1 MTRPDP
7 YRPARRA
14 ARPAPGDRPDRAG
27 DAAAGRPG
35 RLRLPPADHPARMT
49 AKPLGVA
56 NDGPPDVIGL
66 AVPDARHHLHVQ
78 GVTGTGK
85 STWLANLALS
95 EADAGRGVV
104 LLDCQ
109 GDLAR
114 NVLDRLP
121 ARCGDRLVILDP
133 AETDAPPAW
142 NVLAPVGT
150 AGADDLAGREWAA
163 ENVVGVFRRLY
174 AAWWG
179 PRMDD
184 VMRAACL
191 TLARRPGSTLAD
203 VPTLLTHAGFRR
215 GVLDKH
221 GEPEGID
228 GFWSG
233 FDLLSDGQRA
243 QVCGPILSRLR
254 GLLARRFARDL
265 LGSARSTVNLTD
277 VLNGGILI
285 ARLAKGEIGEDTAR
299 IVGSLL
305 LSGLWAHT
313 VRRSALPPD
322 ERPDATII
330 VDECHNFLHLPIG
343 VDDTL
348 AEARG
353 YRVSL
358 VLAHQHLAQL
368 PSDVREAVDA
378 NARNKVIFTVSPDDA
393 AKLARHVTPYFE
405 ATDLARRPGFEVVAR
420 VVHHGRDVPPFTLA
434 TEPLPPAIS
443 GRADRLRAAAR
454 TRTGLSRT
462 ERDATAAS
470 RKVASKPGVADL
482 RADLQHP
489 AGARP
494 PGRGGGGS
502 GRGSSPGIPG
512 SSLPG
517 ISGGTLRPAGGTAT
531 PGRGLSAG
539 HDDMEE
545 PWGEPDWLP

>member
-1 MTRPDP
+1 VANPDCPVNTAPNASRNTAPNTRS
-7 YRPARRA
+7 
-14 ARPAPGDRPDRAG
+14 
-27 DAAAGRPG
+27 GRG
-35 RLRLPPADHPARMT
+35 QLRLLPLDHPARQT
-49 AKPLGVA
+49 PKPLGVA
-56 NDGPPDVIGL
+56 NDGPPDGIGL
-66 AVPDARHHLHVQ
+66 RVPDARHHMHVQ

-85 STWLANLALS
+85 STWLANLVLA
-95 EADAGRGVV
+95 EAQAGRGVV

-142 NVLAPVGT
+142 NVLAPVPG
-150 AGADDLAGREWAA
+150 AGSAAAGREWAA

-184 VMRAACL
+184 VLRAACL
-191 TLARRPGSTLAD
+191 TLAQRPGSTLAD
-203 VPTLLTHAGFRR
+203 VVPLLTQPAFRH
-215 GVLDKH
+215 GVLAQY
-221 GEPEGID
+221 GEPDGLD

-243 QVCGPILSRLR
+243 QLAGPILSRLR
-254 GLLARRFARDL
+254 GVLARRFARDL

-299 IVGSLL
+299 LVGSLL

-313 VRRSALPPD
+313 VRRSSLPP
-322 ERPDATII
+322 ENRADATIV

-343 VDDTL
+343 VDDML

-353 YRVSL
+353 YRASY
-358 VLAHQHLAQL
+358 VLAHQHLGQL
-368 PSDVREAVDA
+368 PPDVREAVDA

-393 AKLARHVTPYFE
+393 AKLARHVAPYFE
-405 ATDLARRPGFEVVAR
+405 ASDLARRPAFEVVAR

-434 TEPLPPAIS
+434 TEPLSPAIP
-443 GRADRLRAAAR
+443 GRADALRAVAR
-454 TRTGLSRT
+454 ARTGL
-462 ERDATAAS
+462 TAAQRTDS
-470 RKVASKPGVADL
+470 AQRRRLAAAPGSTKVRPAPTLDARLAG
-482 RADLQHP
+482 RA
-489 AGARP
+489 GSTEP
-494 PGRGGGGS
+494 PGRDK
-502 GRGSSPGIPG
+502 
-512 SSLPG
+512 
-517 ISGGTLRPAGGTAT
+517 AG
-531 PGRGLSAG
+531 
-539 HDDMEE
+539 
-545 PWGEPDWLP
+545 

>member
-1 MTRPDP
+1 MTP
-7 YRPARRA
+7 
-14 ARPAPGDRPDRAG
+14 
-27 DAAAGRPG
+27 
-35 RLRLPPADHPARMT
+35 
-49 AKPLGVA
+49 KPLGVA
-56 NDGPPDVIGL
+56 NDGPPDVIGMT
-66 AVPDARHHLHVQ
+66 VPDARHHLHVQ

-85 STWLANLALS
+85 STWLANLVLA

-142 NVLAPVGT
+142 NVLAPVPSADGP
-150 AGADDLAGREWAA
+150 AGPGDLAAREWAA

-174 AAWWG
+174 SAWWG

-184 VMRAACL
+184 VLRAACL

-203 VPTLLTHAGFRR
+203 VPPLLTNAGFRR
-215 GVLDKH
+215 GVLTEH
-221 GEPEGID
+221 GEPDGLD

-243 QVCGPILSRLR
+243 QLCGPILSRLR
-254 GLLARRFARDL
+254 GVLARRFARDL

-285 ARLAKGEIGEDTAR
+285 ARLAKGEIGEDTAQL
-299 IVGSLL
+299 VGSLL
-305 LSGLWAHT
+305 LSGLWSHT
-313 VRRSALPPD
+313 VRRSALPP
-322 ERPDATII
+322 EKRPDATII

-368 PSDVREAVDA
+368 PPDVRDAVDA
-378 NARNKVIFTVSPDDA
+378 NARNKVIFTVSPNDA
-393 AKLARHVTPYFE
+393 AKLARHVAPYFE
-405 ATDLARRPGFEVVAR
+405 DTDLARRPAFEVVAR
-420 VVHHGRDVPPFTLA
+420 IVHHGRDVPPFTLA
-434 TEPLPPAIS
+434 TEPLPPAVP
-443 GRADRLRAAAR
+443 GRADALRAAAR
-454 TRTGLSRT
+454 ARSGLSRA
-462 ERDATAAS
+462 ERESSAAS

-482 RADLQHP
+482 QHRATKR
-489 AGARP
+489 A
-494 PGRGGGGS
+494 GGGAGGDQS
-502 GRGSSPGIPG
+502 RGSSPGIPG
-512 SSLPG
+512 GSLPG
-517 ISGGTLRPAGGTAT
+517 ISGGTLRAAGGPAT
-531 PGRGLSAG
+531 PNRGLSAG

-545 PWGEPDWLP
+545 SWGEPDWLP